1 MANYPM
7 LDDKLATLRHAI
19 EGGVKADSMQAL
31 RLMEFVDAIGE
42 QFKRELADAT
52 PSLADPSTD

>member
-1 MANYPM
+1 MTDYPM